1 MSKWGT
7 EEKETLAALKK
18 IKFKGNV
25 LNVAAGDGRFNNE
38 LLKSADQVLAIDI
51 SETEL
56 KVLKENCS
64 EDLKPKLQT
73 RIINILEPFPFEEE
87 TFDGLFCTGT
97 LHLFRKEIIIN
108 ILNEMKRVLKCNGK
122 IILDFAT
129 DIHRTDK
136 NNNPVP
142 YKEGNYQTEEAVAF
156 FKEQLTDFD
165 LEIQISTFT
174 ENNLDDKAG
183 YKFITGNFLIIS
195 GIKKKQL
202 NSLF

>member
-195 GIKKKQL
+195 GIKKKTIK
-202 NSLF
+202 

>member
-51 SETEL
+51 SASEL
-56 KVLKENCS
+56 KLLKEDCL
-64 EDLKPKLQT
+64 EELKPKLQAK
-73 RIINILEPFPFEEE
+73 RVNITEPMPFEEE
-87 TFDGLFCTGT
+87 TFDGIFCTGT

-136 NNNPVP
+136 NNNP
-142 YKEGNYQTEEAVAF
+142 
-156 FKEQLTDFD
+156 
-165 LEIQISTFT
+165 
-174 ENNLDDKAG
+174 KA
-183 YKFITGNFLIIS
+183 I
-195 GIKKKQL
+195 
-202 NSLF
+202 